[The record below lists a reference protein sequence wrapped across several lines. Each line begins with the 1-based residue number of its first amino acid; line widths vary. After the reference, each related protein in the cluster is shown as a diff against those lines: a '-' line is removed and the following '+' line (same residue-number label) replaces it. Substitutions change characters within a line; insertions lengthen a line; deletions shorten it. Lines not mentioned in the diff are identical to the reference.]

1 MIFENSIICF
11 HSTDPDKKPSFER
24 VLWIAPDCSQVVL
37 INIDDKK
44 KIPFPYFQEYDVLV
58 TYLENDNAQIESLD
72 PDLRLIA
79 PDEPYLNK
87 YSKRRDEKFS
97 IIEGIVF
104 KEPDIYIAQLR
115 GKLVKE
121 AADQAHK
128 QVNWVYTLLRK
139 YWFYGK
145 TPNGLLNDY
154 FDVGLPA
161 DKRNRKRKSG
171 PKPTDGNDF
180 VVTNKDKE
188 TFKQAITEYYTKR
201 GMSLKATHKHMCQE
215 IYVTG
220 YYRKY
225 GEMVPIIGGPSL
237 RQFLYWYSKEYN
249 KKNKVAA
256 RFGQRKAEM
265 NARSLLKSA
274 SGDIQGPGEL
284 YEIDSTPADGLLL
297 SIDHKTVIGR
307 AHVYFV
313 KDVMSRLITGM
324 HICKTPSWEEA
335 MVALENAS
343 IDKVAFCAQ
352 YGITITE
359 EDWPSKHLPRFIVG
373 DRGEMKSKNS
383 NNLGFLNIRIGNPP
397 SYRADLKPHIEQQFR
412 SFCMRIREVM
422 PGAVHKEH
430 RERGDKDPGNQAA
443 YTFEAFTKLVILF
456 VLEFNRKALS
466 EKYFVTRE
474 MFIDKV
480 DLTPLSM
487 WNWGMRH
494 TLLQEQPRSLIRHT
508 LLPKKKCLVSRGGIA
523 LYKMNYACQR
533 GEDEGW
539 FEDERIEGQREVIVS
554 YDPRN
559 CSSVF
564 IRLKN
569 GREEQL
575 FLTDRFKEYEGL
587 HFDDVKTIMAFK
599 KKQLNKA
606 NLERNQ
612 IEAELD
618 TVAKKLTNVEIAK
631 TKEAQSGKSRAARFK
646 NKRFA
651 RKLERRM
658 ESSTNAWT
666 ANTSVKISQ
675 NSTNKEKPLIDETNQ
690 KVSKMQL
697 FLLAKSEEKRV
708 GHDK

>member
-11 HSTDPDKKPSFER
+11 HNTASDKKPSFER

-44 KIPFPYFQEYDVLV
+44 RIPFPYFREYEELV
-58 TYLENDNAQIESLD
+58 SYLESGNARIESLD
-72 PDLRLIA
+72 PDLRLLA
-79 PDEPYLNK
+79 PEETYLNK
-87 YSKRRDEKFS
+87 YSQRRDEKLS
-97 IIEGIVF
+97 IIEGIVL
-104 KEPDIYIAQLR
+104 KEPDIYIPQLR

-145 TPNGLLNDY
+145 TPNALLNNY

-161 DKRNRKRKSG
+161 DKRNRRRKSG
-171 PKPTDGNDF
+171 PEPADGNDF
-180 VVTNKDKE
+180 IVTNKDKE
-188 TFKQAITEYYTKR
+188 TFKQAIDEYHTKQ
-201 GMSLKATHKHMCQE
+201 GMNLKATHKHMCQE
-215 IYVTG
+215 KYVTG

-225 GEMVPIIGGPSL
+225 GVMVPIIGGPSE

-284 YEIDSTPADGLLL
+284 YEIDSTPADVQLL

-313 KDVMSRLITGM
+313 KDVMSRLIAGM

-343 IDKVAFCAQ
+343 TDKVAFCAQ
-352 YGITITE
+352 FGITITE

-383 NNLGFLNIRIGNPP
+383 NNLGTLNIRVGNPP

-412 SFCMRIREVM
+412 GFCMRIREIT

-430 RERGDKDPGNQAA
+430 RERGEKDPGNQASF
-443 YTFEAFTKLVILF
+443 TFEAFTKLVILF
-456 VLEFNRKALS
+456 VLEYNRKALS
-466 EKYFVTRE
+466 EEYFVTKE
-474 MFIDKV
+474 MFFDKV
-480 DLTPLSM
+480 DLTPVSI
-487 WNWGMRH
+487 WNWGMKH
-494 TLLQEQPRSLIRHT
+494 TLLQEQPRNLIRHT
-508 LLPKKKCLVSRGGIA
+508 LLPKKTCKVTRAGIA
-523 LYKMNYACQR
+523 LNKLNYACQL

-564 IRLKN
+564 IRMKN
-569 GREEQL
+569 GKEEQL
-575 FLTDRFKEYEGL
+575 FLTERFKEYDGL

-606 NLERNQ
+606 NSERNQ
-612 IEAELD
+612 IEAEMD
-618 TVAKKLTNVEIAK
+618 AVAKSLTKVEVAK
-631 TKEAQSGKSRAARFK
+631 TKKAQSGKPRSARFK

-651 RKLERRM
+651 RKFEKRM
-658 ESSTNAWT
+658 ESSANAWT
-666 ANTSVKISQ
+666 ANTTTKISHDY
-675 NSTNKEKPLIDETNQ
+675 TNKEKPTMNETDQ
-690 KVSKMQL
+690 KLSKMQL
-697 FLLAKSEEKRV
+697 FLLAKSEEKRL